1 MLKLSPPIVTIGT
14 LVFSVSFAL
23 PNKAIGNTITAQF
36 NCSIINSNEGF
47 KQCARVAYEQ
57 ADRRLNQV
65 YQQLVSKLNSDE
77 RQELTNAQLA
87 WIQFRD
93 KNCSFEV
100 YPSRSGTGYL
110 GYLNSCLERM
120 TKERTTELQKAL
132 QQQR

>member
-1 MLKLSPPIVTIGT
+1 MLKLSPTIVTIGT

-36 NCSIINSNEGF
+36 DRSIINSNEGF
-47 KQCARVAYEQ
+47 KQCARLRYEQ

-65 YQQLVSKLNSDE
+65 YQQLISKLNGDE

-100 YPSRSGTGYL
+100 YPSRTGTGYL
-110 GYLNSCLERM
+110 DY
-120 TKERTTELQKAL
+120 QVAV
-132 QQQR
+132 